1 MLQLCYNVIVG
12 LAFTKTLRYYA
23 LTLNEQNNRTA
34 FGLNALSKTVS
45 GSHK

>member
-23 LTLNEQNNRTA
+23 LTLKRNN
-34 FGLNALSKTVS
+34 FGHEKKFSDS
-45 GSHK
+45 